1 MAKIKDTLEKT
12 AEKVVV
18 AAREKVKEVLIAA
31 QLNEEKSA
39 KLMLKKLRP
48 LPKKLLRKWR
58 KLLQPREKSRKNLQR

>member
-1 MAKIKDTLEKT
+1 M
-12 AEKVVV
+12 EKVVV

-31 QLNEEKSA
+31 QLNEEKSD
-39 KLMLKKLRP
+39 KLRLKKLRP